1 MNQVALNHLGKDVL
15 SSFSIVF
22 STALLESTDDIFVH
36 LEAEQ
41 SIQGLSHRT
50 LRDAKLNDFKDG
62 ECGYVA
68 AIRGSIREFLWPRAK
83 CPANRAPENLKLI
96 LHYASGDPRP
106 AKSQIVEALRYFS
119 KRLSCLSLATGT
131 RTQWFADHYFANAD
145 GPFRSSRAF
154 PLGSLQLGVGS
165 DVDGVA
171 LVIPAG
177 SLIDRF
183 EAIDGTLESRPQGH
197 FRIQVVSNHNF

>member
-1 MNQVALNHLGKDVL
+1 MRLC
-15 SSFSIVF
+15 
-22 STALLESTDDIFVH
+22 
-36 LEAEQ
+36 
-41 SIQGLSHRT
+41 
-50 LRDAKLNDFKDG
+50 
-62 ECGYVA
+62 CGHTW
-68 AIRGSIREFLWPRAK
+68 F
-83 CPANRAPENLKLI
+83 
-96 LHYASGDPRP
+96 DPR
-106 AKSQIVEALRYFS
+106 I
-119 KRLSCLSLATGT
+119 SLATGT